1 MKSRPLAVVALMLLA
16 ILVGFRLF
24 RTNSTAPGTATD
36 TNSPQISAPIS
47 STAPRA
53 PLTPEIPSL
62 HSVGPDQEF
71 SDHSRSNLIN
81 ALFTAEG
88 EVPAV
93 SPEFLDRWIAS
104 GRTNALD
111 LLAARQAGQN
121 SDFLQQA
128 LTNFPND
135 PRVLL
140 ATAQSEKSP
149 EVQRDR
155 LDRLKAADPENAIAD
170 YLSARNHLKEGR
182 IEEALAELSAASG
195 KQKFDD
201 YSLESALAAEELYLA
216 AGFSPAEAKAYGTF
230 TTFLPQLSPLK
241 GLSQELAKLQQD
253 YLAAGNPEG
262 AEDLAR
268 LGMQL
273 GQRLSTSGGARFLVA
288 ELTGLA
294 IEAQVLKSLPADG
307 QYDFV
312 PGGIPQYLEQM
323 NQHRAGLKES
333 ASHFEDWMRQ
343 ANDSEIMA
351 FFDRMKLFGEADAL
365 RWMETRRG
373 NP

>member
-1 MKSRPLAVVALMLLA
+1 MQSRILVALALLVLAVLVATRWLRTTSEGLPVALESA
-16 ILVGFRLF
+16 STT
-24 RTNSTAPGTATD
+24 TNTR
-36 TNSPQISAPIS
+36 SPES
-47 STAPRA
+47 STHPSPIKA
-53 PLTPEIPSL
+53 PLIASIPA
-62 HSVGPDQEF
+62 DQALPN
-71 SDHSRSNLIN
+71 HSRSNLLN
-81 ALFTAEG
+81 VLFTAEG
-88 EVPAV
+88 EIPAV
-93 SPEFLDRWIAS
+93 SPEFLEGWFAS

-140 ATAQSEKSP
+140 ATAQSKEFP

-182 IEEALAELSAASG
+182 IEDALAELSAASG

-216 AGFSPAEAKAYGTF
+216 AGFSPAEAKAYGTSS
-230 TTFLPQLSPLK
+230 TRLPQLSPLK

-253 YLAAGNPEG
+253 YLATGNREG

-273 GQRLSTSGGARFLVA
+273 GQRLSTTSGARSLVA
-288 ELTGLA
+288 ELTGLT
-294 IEAQVLKSLPADG
+294 IEAQVLKSLPSDG

-333 ASHFEDWMRQ
+333 SSHFKDWMRQ

-351 FFDRMKLFGEADAL
+351 YFDRMKLFGEAEAL
-365 RWMETRRG
+365 RWMESRRG
-373 NP
+373 SP